1 MIIRLLGSLIL
12 VTALGTLAIFAT
24 HRQYRRQHS
33 PPQPAPTDTNLLAAV
48 KGVGNTV
55 NGLKSEWH
63 GLATN
68 QAIVLPDARLVMLS
82 NEQQD
87 AVQEE
92 DAIKTQHELLS
103 FDTVD
108 INVLRKE
115 RENELEQQSNHVK
128 QEELQKQIDD
138 IKNKKTAEENA
149 KKEEYAAKL
158 EKENQQK
165 SEQQLLQSKKRR
177 AIEILPFFDYA
188 VGRLYKML
196 DGFATG
202 AAENRHSDFLGA
214 TPTMYASDMVKGGI
228 IVSGTNLLGI
238 GTNSAWNF
246 EISTLLIHQE
256 EENKY
261 HRVMDASISLKIV
274 SRTTNGE
281 SLLTITPRAGK
292 FEQISVK
299 LTVPNGLN
307 INENKAKRFFTNSID
322 NALRHLIEA
331 QDQQCPLILR
341 TN

>member
-1 MIIRLLGSLIL
+1 
-12 VTALGTLAIFAT
+12 
-24 HRQYRRQHS
+24 
-33 PPQPAPTDTNLLAAV
+33 
-48 KGVGNTV
+48 
-55 NGLKSEWH
+55 
-63 GLATN
+63 
-68 QAIVLPDARLVMLS
+68 
-82 NEQQD
+82 
-87 AVQEE
+87 
-92 DAIKTQHELLS
+92 
-103 FDTVD
+103 
-108 INVLRKE
+108 
-115 RENELEQQSNHVK
+115 
-128 QEELQKQIDD
+128 
-138 IKNKKTAEENA
+138 
-149 KKEEYAAKL
+149 
-158 EKENQQK
+158 
-165 SEQQLLQSKKRR
+165 
-177 AIEILPFFDYA
+177 
-188 VGRLYKML
+188 
-196 DGFATG
+196 
-202 AAENRHSDFLGA
+202 
-214 TPTMYASDMVKGGI
+214 MYASDMVKGGI